1 MTPEL
6 KPRHV
11 ASELGSPALGR
22 KPMAVTISGSYQRHL
37 DQVDEAIRQFT
48 ELGAEVLSPPSGEAE
63 LKRRGFTKLR
73 GDPSETPMLTEHR
86 HLDAISRSHL
96 LWLVVP
102 DGKIGRSTSLE
113 LGFALANHVPV
124 FSMHKVSDATLR
136 LFVRQ
141 VSGPAAALQA
151 VKTRNVLAG
160 STLLL
165 EPQQTIAAMRGYIAD
180 LEGLLH
186 WEGSPMN
193 VVDSARAAQI
203 ASTLRN
209 MLEGLGT
216 IAD

>member
-6 KPRHV
+6 RPRRV
-11 ASELGSPALGR
+11 ASELTPSITIR
-22 KPMAVTISGSYQRHL
+22 KPMTVTISGSYQRHL
-37 DQVDEAIRQFT
+37 DQVDEAIRLFT
-48 ELGAEVLSPPSGEAE
+48 DLGARILSPPSGEAE
-63 LKRRGFTKLR
+63 QKRRGFTKLK

-113 LGFALANHVPV
+113 LGFAFASHVPA
-124 FSMHKVSDATLR
+124 FSMHKVADATLR

-151 VKTRNVLAG
+151 VRSRNILTDA
-160 STLLL
+160 TLLL
-165 EPQQTIAAMRGYIAD
+165 DPSQVIASMRGH
-180 LEGLLH
+180 LEELETLLH
-186 WEGSPMN
+186 WEGSPMSI
-193 VVDSARAAQI
+193 VDSARAVQI
-203 ASTLRN
+203 ASTLRA
-209 MLEGLGT
+209 MLNGLGT

>member
-6 KPRHV
+6 RPRHV
-11 ASELGSPALGR
+11 AGEIERSIASR

-37 DQVDEAIRQFT
+37 DQVDEAIRMFT
-48 ELGAEVLSPPSGEAE
+48 ELGARVLSPPSGEAE
-63 LKRRGFTKLR
+63 LKRRGFTKLK

-113 LGFALANHVPV
+113 LGFAFASHVPA
-124 FSMHKVSDATLR
+124 FSMHKVADATLQ

-141 VSGPAAALQA
+141 VSSPATALQA
-151 VKTRNVLAG
+151 VRTRNVLMDA
-160 STLLL
+160 TLLL
-165 EPQQTIAAMRGYIAD
+165 EPSQVIAAMRGHLAE
-180 LEGLLH
+180 LETLLH
-186 WEGSPMN
+186 WEGSPMT
-193 VVDSARAAQI
+193 VGDSARAVQI
-203 ASTLRN
+203 ASTLRT
-209 MLEGLGT
+209 MLNGLGT